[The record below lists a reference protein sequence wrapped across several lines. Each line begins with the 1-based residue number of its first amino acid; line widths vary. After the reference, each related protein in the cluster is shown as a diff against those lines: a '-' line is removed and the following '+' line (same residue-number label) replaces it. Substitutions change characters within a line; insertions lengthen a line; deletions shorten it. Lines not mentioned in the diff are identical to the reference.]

1 MTRRAAACTTD
12 PRPSVCPPGVVPT
25 LRATRLQKSTD
36 RCRARSGLVTLK
48 AKSPKGAS
56 ALQLAATGVAVAW
69 RAPGVGRRDEEGTAS
84 ARPSRARRRRFYSFQ
99 AHSNTQNL
107 LKLTVSTACAR
118 VGVRAA
124 SAWHSSSYCIYC
136 VAHWSALSRV
146 GLCTALPQS
155 SRTHCTARGQTR
167 ATCPRPPLGWRA
179 SWLAQR

>member
-56 ALQLAATGVAVAW
+56 ALQLAATGVAVA
-69 RAPGVGRRDEEGTAS
+69 RATLAWEEGTACRRDAS
-84 ARPSRARRRRFYSFQ
+84 GLPAVSRRRRRFYSFQ

-124 SAWHSSSYCIYC
+124 SAWHSSSYCI
-136 VAHWSALSRV
+136 VL
-146 GLCTALPQS
+146 
-155 SRTHCTARGQTR
+155 
-167 ATCPRPPLGWRA
+167 
-179 SWLAQR
+179 